1 MRLFKFCEMKSR
13 VFSCLKSQDVLVTSS
28 SKELVSDEDWG
39 RWLDEKKME
48 RLDSHQSSMT
58 LLIGGRAKPR
68 IPGMEVA
75 YLPFPETVCTRI
87 VDVFQI
93 HRSISRVINRNT
105 TATFSTL
112 LIKGSSAN
120 RVTLVYNCRSSS
132 AWANDL
138 GLSVTYSPH
147 YKTTKGVLYGC
158 CEEARDKFIDR
169 LKSCDFTVYHPL
181 TLPTIFAEIER
192 QRHFNLLNPMIL
204 KLVER
209 VKDLDVTDEQQI
221 DTEETTIGRP
231 SISSEKTL
239 QANETSEDY
248 VELWLR
254 ISWLRNGLE
263 DWKRQLQKMI
273 AHCNEL
279 QQASFHIPERSFQG
293 STESTPINA
302 SPNVDTFDQNR
313 EFTYS
318 PSIDELG
325 GLEDAGSRIHQKLLE
340 LEEEYNEKI
349 RTCATVIDGMALAA
363 QLDWNKIGRKDTKTN
378 LKISKSNLVIAEATK
393 RDGRRMRSIAV
404 LTMIFLPATFV
415 ATVFSMTFFN
425 WTPDQGQAVL
435 SPYIWV
441 YVVGTTILTG
451 LTMGLWHIYSRR
463 DGKYPDAEKR

>member
-1 MRLFKFCEMKSR
+1 MEWVQQGSLLRQEDMRLFKFRKMESR
-13 VFSCLKSQDVLVTSS
+13 VFSCLKSQDVSVTSL
-28 SKELVSDEDWG
+28 SKELVSDKDWV
-39 RWLDEKKME
+39 RWLDEK
-48 RLDSHQSSMT
+48 
-58 LLIGGRAKPR
+58 
-68 IPGMEVA
+68 
-75 YLPFPETVCTRI
+75 
-87 VDVFQI
+87 
-93 HRSISRVINRNT
+93 
-105 TATFSTL
+105 
-112 LIKGSSAN
+112 
-120 RVTLVYNCRSSS
+120 
-132 AWANDL
+132 
-138 GLSVTYSPH
+138 
-147 YKTTKGVLYGC
+147 
-158 CEEARDKFIDR
+158 FIDR
-169 LKSCDFTVYHPL
+169 LESCDFTAYHPL

-192 QRHFNLLNPMIL
+192 HRHFDLVDPVIL

-209 VKDLDVTDEQQI
+209 VKDLDVADEQQI
-221 DTEETTIGRP
+221 DAEETTLGRP
-231 SISSEKTL
+231 SISSEKQF

-248 VELWLR
+248 VQLWLQ

-279 QQASFHIPERSFQG
+279 QQAGFYIPERSFQG

-302 SPNVDTFDQNR
+302 SPNVDIFDQKR

-363 QLDWNKIGRKDTKTN
+363 QLDWNKIGRRDTKTN

-425 WTPDQGQAVL
+425 WTPEQGQAVL
-435 SPYIWV
+435 SPYIWI

-451 LTMGLWHIYSRR
+451 LTIGLWHIYSRR
-463 DGKYPDAEKR
+463 YEKYPDGKDDAEKH